1 MMVLRTAL
9 LSALRRPRQAILIGI
24 AVVVATAFAATAM
37 ILAAHGRTALE
48 AFGIVTPEA
57 ADATIAFPGDVPG
70 EEVHEIAGA
79 VRELPGADHVFVDSL
94 GDVEVEIHGTAS
106 VWKLSSDAGSGPLSA
121 VPELTSG
128 HAPEEGEVVLGE
140 RTAGRAGAAVGDRLL
155 IDGQEFTVAGIGP
168 VQEFGRDVALVREA
182 DAAALGDLMMPVQI
196 LVSGDVD
203 LEDLRGLAPRGVV
216 ATGEDAR
223 AAEARTVT
231 DTLVG
236 VFGAL
241 ALFVGLAMLAAV
253 VIVSSTF
260 RILLA
265 RRATELSLLRCIGAS
280 REQVRRLVLVE
291 AACIGAAGG
300 VLGAAIGTGLGAAG
314 VAAARSAGLLTAPLE
329 VPVLG
334 VLGCVVLAVVCSA
347 VAALPAARSAGQ
359 ASPVEALG
367 SSRATEAAPVRR
379 RLRLLAAV
387 ALVVAAAVSAGLGVL
402 VASQQ
407 QFLALALAALSGTLV
422 FLMLVVVGPFLVALA
437 AMLLSPLAPR
447 SLSLGLALSN
457 ARRASRRTAAMTT
470 VLTLGVGLTAALA
483 VGVAGAS
490 QDAREGVARN
500 FPAPAIIPVDL
511 VEDPGALA
519 DRLDAHPGIEARI
532 ADLDILVDPAPG
544 TDEEE
549 LRSAVLGTVD
559 PGTDVFWAS
568 DVQDGIDQ
576 MILVGQVVGGA
587 MIGVTVLVAL
597 IGVMVTLALSVT
609 ERRQEISLLR
619 ALGLSRAA
627 TRRSIGAEAAL
638 AASVGAST
646 GVVLGSLFG
655 LLALHVLGMAGGR
668 PPLGALA
675 VLFVAVVLAAVAA
688 AAIPMRTAGRVP
700 PAAGL
705 AAR

>member
-1 MMVLRTAL
+1 MILRTAL
-9 LSALRRPRQAILIGI
+9 LSALRRPRQALLIGI

-37 ILAAHGRTALE
+37 IVATNGRTALE
-48 AFGIVTPEA
+48 AFGIVTPET

-70 EEVHEIAGA
+70 EQVHEIADA
-79 VRELPGADHVFVDSL
+79 VRKLRGVDQVFVDSL
-94 GDVEVEIHGTAS
+94 GEAQVEIHGTTS
-106 VWKLSSDAGSGPLSA
+106 VWKLSSDAGSGPLST
-121 VPELTSG
+121 VPELGAG
-128 HAPEEGEVVLGE
+128 HAPEEGQVVLGE
-140 RTAGRAGAAVGDRLL
+140 RTAERAGASVGDSLL
-155 IDGQEFTVAGIGP
+155 IEGREFTVAGIGP
-168 VQEFGRDVALVREA
+168 VQEFGADVALVREA

-196 LVSGDVD
+196 FISGEVD
-203 LEDLRGLAPRGVV
+203 LEQLQELAPRGEV
-216 ATGEDAR
+216 ATGEEAR

-260 RILLA
+260 RILLT

-291 AACIGAAGG
+291 AGCIGAVGG
-300 VLGAAIGTGLGAAG
+300 VLGAAIGAGVGAAG
-314 VAAARSAGLLTAPLE
+314 VAAARFAGLLTAPLE

-334 VLGCVVLAVVCSA
+334 VLGCVLLAVVCSM
-347 VAALPAARSAGQ
+347 VAALPAARTAAE
-359 ASPVEALG
+359 ASPVEAL
-367 SSRATEAAPVRR
+367 SISRATEAKPVRR
-379 RLRLLAAV
+379 RLRLLLAA
-387 ALVVAAAVSAGLGVL
+387 ALVVAAASSAGLGVL

-407 QFLALALAALSGTLV
+407 QFLALALAALSGTLT
-422 FLMLVVVGPFLVALA
+422 FLMLVVVGPFLVAISA
-437 AMLLSPLAPR
+437 TLLRPLAPR
-447 SLSLGLALSN
+447 CLSLGLAISN

-470 VLTLGVGLTAALA
+470 VLTLGVGLTAALT

-490 QDAREGVARN
+490 QDAKDGVARN
-500 FPAPAIIPVDL
+500 FPAPAIIPTDL
-511 VEDPGALA
+511 VEDPDDLA
-519 DRLDAHPGIEARI
+519 ERLDGHPDIEARI

-544 TDEEE
+544 TGEEE
-549 LRSAVLGTVD
+549 LRSAVLETVD
-559 PGTDVFWAS
+559 PGTDVFWAA
-568 DVQDGIDQ
+568 DVQEGIDQ
-576 MILVGQVVGGA
+576 MIRIGQVVGGA

-619 ALGLSRAA
+619 ALGLSRAVA
-627 TRRSIGAEAAL
+627 RRSIGAEAAL

-646 GVVLGSLFG
+646 GVVLGGLFG
-655 LLALHVLGMAGGR
+655 LLALHVLGIAGGR

-675 VLFVAVVLAAVAA
+675 VLFVAVILAAIAA
-688 AAIPMRTAGRVP
+688 AAVPMWNAGRVQ

-705 AAR
+705 AAS